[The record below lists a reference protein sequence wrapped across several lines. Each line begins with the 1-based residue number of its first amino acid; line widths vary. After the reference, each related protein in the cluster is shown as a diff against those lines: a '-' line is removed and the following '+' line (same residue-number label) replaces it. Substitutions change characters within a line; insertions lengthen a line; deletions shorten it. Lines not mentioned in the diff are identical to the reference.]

1 VAHGLEDGIVELDG
15 PGDEQGGVGCLGG
28 HVARSCWL
36 GLVDVDE
43 LGLYR
48 DGLLAGYAV
57 TVGVFEVT
65 DALGGE
71 GGVELEGGFVVEVF
85 GQKIEAG
92 LCRRSA

>member
-1 VAHGLEDGIVELDG
+1 
-15 PGDEQGGVGCLGG
+15 VGCLGG

-43 LGLYR
+43 LGVHR
-48 DGLLAGYAV
+48 DGLLADYAV

-65 DALGGE
+65 GALSGE
-71 GGVELEGGFVVEVF
+71 GGVELERRFVVEVF

-92 LCRRSA
+92 LCRRCA